1 MAVPSAGRNHSPV
14 VGRGGKNEPV
24 LRGNAGGNGRN
35 WGMSPLR
42 VIVFGGLLLTA
53 CSLVAGETGAGRL
66 GDAQEDMANASWPRK
81 PDARLSPLSGKM
93 KSISEISPT
102 YYGQGREFSTVR
114 LDPFEKKSSLGDRPA
129 WDREDG
135 PHREQER
142 WGGGTEFAGGAKKS
156 GRYQAQQTL
165 ASSDTRVFRQIPG
178 ETASGWSSRSDRVTQ
193 KSDGGLKMYEGRLTR
208 VRARMV
214 EKEKNVRDLG
224 AGRQESYRPDQVEKM
239 LSQPLGD
246 LRGPVRESPAAASPP
261 GAGGN

>member
-1 MAVPSAGRNHSPV
+1 MPSFS
-14 VGRGGKNEPV
+14 
-24 LRGNAGGNGRN
+24 
-35 WGMSPLR
+35 

-66 GDAQEDMANASWPRK
+66 GDAQEDPANASWPRK

-93 KSISEISPT
+93 KSISEISPR

-129 WDREDG
+129 WEREDG

-142 WGGGTEFAGGAKKS
+142 WGGGTEFAGGEKKS

-214 EKEKNVRDLG
+214 EEEKNVRDLG

-246 LRGPVRESPAAASPP
+246 LRGPVREPPAAASPP